1 MSLSI
6 MSGLRKVR
14 YFLYTC
20 LLFTKS
26 DIKTTLIP
34 VSLLASAS
42 APLRNVSRLPHVL
55 FWVWLHLLQ
64 CDLSN
69 QTMDPYEDEQNKNY
83 RPLPAKR
90 ISLQEALRFRWYI
103 VPACLVLSAMYS
115 AEAVYASIALA
126 GLTVLYNEFHAHR
139 GHWVLRNLVNAC
151 GLASFELGATLIAG
165 TDPVASLHSRFLIL
179 IFP

>member
-6 MSGLRKVR
+6 MSGLRKAR

-90 ISLQEALRFRWYI
+90 RSLQEALQFRWYI

-115 AEAVYASIALA
+115 AEAVYANIALA

-139 GHWVLRNLVNAC
+139 GHWVLRNLVNTC
-151 GLASFELGATLIAG
+151 GLAFFDLGATLIAG
-165 TDPVASLHSRFLIL
+165 TDPVALSQFSRAT
-179 IFP
+179 